1 MGDMK
6 EELTDIVSEKMQQL
20 HLSAK
25 IQHFTEHQR
34 IQLQQVQDEIRF
46 INLADMS
53 KFTESLMKQMNDPQ
67 LKPYLDVI
75 EI

>member
-25 IQHFTEHQR
+25 IQHFTEH
-34 IQLQQVQDEIRF
+34 
-46 INLADMS
+46 
-53 KFTESLMKQMNDPQ
+53 
-67 LKPYLDVI
+67 
-75 EI
+75 